1 MIETCKFCKG
11 TGRVSEG
18 GLGPF
23 SKDEVCPVCK
33 GAGEFEFNVPPE
45 DLTTCKYCNG
55 KGMII
60 NPIGPFVPD
69 EICPACK
76 GIGIVERPTVGT
88 KQRGKN
94 EVNIPQTPRL
104 SKYEYDVAVSFAGE
118 DREIVY
124 EYCDKLTS
132 NRLNVFYDAY
142 EQVDLWG
149 ENLYDKLDEIYRTS
163 ARFCVLFISKHYAVK
178 VWTNHERKAAQ
189 ARALQE
195 NRAYILPVKLDDTE
209 IPGIPSTI
217 GYVDLRKVTIE
228 NLVDMTIEK
237 VKKA

>member
-1 MIETCKFCKG
+1 M
-11 TGRVSEG
+11 
-18 GLGPF
+18 
-23 SKDEVCPVCK
+23 
-33 GAGEFEFNVPPE
+33 
-45 DLTTCKYCNG
+45 
-55 KGMII
+55 
-60 NPIGPFVPD
+60 
-69 EICPACK
+69 
-76 GIGIVERPTVGT
+76 
-88 KQRGKN
+88 
-94 EVNIPQTPRL
+94 